1 MAERLGPRSVMVAD
15 HSIREHPGEDWG
27 LIGSNNGLPTF
38 AAVIRARHIAILT
51 EYHEGGYLAEMFTVW
66 GRVSLLFPLRMYGR
80 RVNLCHHV
88 PLIVT
93 VVRRRF
99 LRVAELE

>member
-1 MAERLGPRSVMVAD
+1 MGLTVRVEKRLRGLQNPWIGGIPEKVGD
-15 HSIREHPGEDWG
+15 

-66 GRVSLLFPLRMYGR
+66 GRISSLSPLR
-80 RVNLCHHV
+80 L
-88 PLIVT
+88 
-93 VVRRRF
+93 
-99 LRVAELE
+99 